1 MQNDPKALEII
12 RFLDQ
17 KPRIDE
23 LESYLKKTREY
34 YKSNLPYLIQTS
46 NILKQ
51 LSSWMKK
58 NLSTIYS
65 NNLFKF
71 IVRLYQLMGF
81 GLNADVTE
89 YYRSHERAL
98 SRDPK
103 FLSKSYLE
111 GFDLSKQTSDNL
123 VDNPLLEFNL
133 FHFALSIINQVVSQE
148 DAMKYKPTILVLV
161 GFISIYSYDR
171 NFFFEGISNFFNR
184 ECSDYFKEG
193 KVLQDFDKY
202 HKTLGSL

>member
-1 MQNDPKALEII
+1 MQNDPKAEEII
-12 RFLDQ
+12 RYLETH
-17 KPRIDE
+17 PEIDK
-23 LESYLKKTREY
+23 LESYLKSTRDH
-34 YKSNLPYLIQTS
+34 YKKNLPYLIQSS
-46 NILKQ
+46 NILKM

-58 NLSTIYS
+58 NLNTIYS

-111 GFDLSKQTSDNL
+111 GFDVTKQTHDNL
-123 VDNPLLEFNL
+123 VDNPLLDFNL
-133 FHFALSIINQVVSQE
+133 FHYALSIINQVAAE
-148 DAMKYKPTILVLV
+148 KDAMKYKSTILVLV
-161 GFISIYSYDR
+161 GFISIYCYDSKQH
-171 NFFFEGISNFFNR
+171 FLI
-184 ECSDYFKEG
+184 Y
-193 KVLQDFDKY
+193 
-202 HKTLGSL
+202 